1 MQCDREAL
9 VEGFGRG
16 ASGRRAEKGSLVMAL
31 MNGRLVIRGSLALL
45 AILLLGWFLHTVF
58 FQQPKKKQLTP
69 TLYMLKT
76 PSGASQPDV
85 TQLANLPGMT
95 DTGALLKYMAGARM
109 GQNELS
115 PQAMEYLKGTKIAI
129 LGETNT
135 SVHYLQTFPDGVT
148 SDETIVVTP
157 NQKYTP
163 TAAELEKSM
172 RARVQVFRPTLA
184 IKQISPREKTFIL
197 RYYLS
202 ERALPQEILQRI
214 GQSTST
220 AQSSNRDFFT
230 FVPKAW
236 AQEGGDNGGQFVTW
250 NVVELVKSMDVKLL
264 EGMEWEKSAKFA
276 DNILTMR
283 DVVNGYNEI
292 SNWLGEIAELKECA
306 EHPTNPLTQKASESS
321 EYQNNVI
328 GSLDNASSEIQATA
342 FPKVANIAAGA
353 VTQKLPFGTGVLIS
367 PVVSANDQAIEQFAE
382 DEIAN
387 AKKVVVPCDSPMIAG
402 NLRPMHLVL
411 DYSYNKTEMGI
422 EEKKTASGE
431 FDLNPQMGGL
441 EGEGQGKFKIERKQV
456 QAGPN
461 VCANG
466 YKGKGEGE
474 AKITAG
480 AGGTPYGGVVEL
492 HLTTDL
498 NLHESGMVPDGQH
511 CSEQARDEMRNYNFG
526 CRFDRLDLVHGGTF
540 SHFQDGD
547 GHGTCTIELT
557 RK

>member
-1 MQCDREAL
+1 MVAIRKTFVIGGSIAL
-9 VEGFGRG
+9 IGT
-16 ASGRRAEKGSLVMAL
+16 
-31 MNGRLVIRGSLALL
+31 
-45 AILLLGWFLHTVF
+45 LLLGWTLKSVF
-58 FQQPKKKQLTP
+58 SHQAERAQETQPR
-69 TLYMLKT
+69 TL
-76 PSGASQPDV
+76 SGASVPDM
-85 TQLANLPGMT
+85 TQFAKLAGV
-95 DTGALLKYMAGARM
+95 DQRALILKYAAGRT
-109 GQNELS
+109 GQNDLS
-115 PQAMEYLKGTKIAI
+115 PEAMEYLKRTRLDI

-135 SVHYLQTFPDGVT
+135 SVRYLLTFPDGVT
-148 SDETIVVTP
+148 SEETVTATP

-163 TAAELEKSM
+163 TPTELAASGSSKM
-172 RARVQVFRPTLA
+172 QVFHPTLA
-184 IKQISPREKTFIL
+184 IKQISPTEKVFTL
-197 RYYLS
+197 HYYLS
-202 ERALPQEILQRI
+202 QRALPAEILQRI
-214 GQSTST
+214 GQSISRS
-220 AQSSNRDFFT
+220 QFSEQDFFN

-276 DNILTMR
+276 DNVLTMR

-306 EHPTNPLTQKASESS
+306 EHPTNPLTQKVSESS
-321 EYQNNVI
+321 EYQKNVI
-328 GSLDNASSEIQATA
+328 GSLDNSSEEIQGTA

-367 PVVSANDQAIEQFAE
+367 PIVSANDQAIEQFAE

-387 AKKVVVPCDSPMIAG
+387 AKKVVVPCDSPMLPG
-402 NLRPMHLVL
+402 NLRPMHAKLE
-411 DYSYNKTEMGI
+411 YSYIKTEMGI
-422 EEKKTASGE
+422 EEKRKAGGE
-431 FDLNPQMGGL
+431 FDLNTQMGGL
-441 EGEGQGKFKIERKQV
+441 EGEGPGKFTIERKQV
-456 QAGPN
+456 QQGPN
-461 VCANG
+461 ACAYG

-474 AKITAG
+474 AKINAG
-480 AGGTPYGGVVEL
+480 GGGTPYGGVIEL

-511 CSEQARDEMRNYNFG
+511 CSKQTRDEMRNYNFG

>member
-1 MQCDREAL
+1 M
-9 VEGFGRG
+9 VPISKTF
-16 ASGRRAEKGSLVMAL
+16 M
-31 MNGRLVIRGSLALL
+31 IRGGIALL
-45 AILLLGWFLHTVF
+45 AALLLGLTLRALLFHETKTAQVT
-58 FQQPKKKQLTP
+58 QPP
-69 TLYMLKT
+69 YSPNM
-76 PSGASQPDV
+76 PSGASVPDMS
-85 TQLANLPGMT
+85 QLAKLAGMSGN
-95 DTGALLKYMAGARM
+95 DALISKYIAAARA
-109 GQNELS
+109 GQNDLS
-115 PQAMEYLKGTKIAI
+115 PQAMEYLKKTKLEI
-129 LGETNT
+129 LAETNT

-148 SDETIVVTP
+148 SEETVVIHP

-163 TAAELEKSM
+163 TAAELQRSM
-172 RARVQVFRPTLA
+172 GARVQVFHPTLA
-184 IKQISPREKTFIL
+184 IKQISPKERIFTLHYF
-197 RYYLS
+197 LS
-202 ERALPQEILQRI
+202 GRDLPPEILQRI
-214 GQSTST
+214 GQSMSPSQT
-220 AQSSNRDFFT
+220 AEHDFFN

-250 NVVELVKSMDVKLL
+250 NVIELVKSMDVKLL
-264 EGMEWEKSAKFA
+264 EGMEWEKSAKFV

-306 EHPTNPLTQKASESS
+306 EHPTNPLTQKATESS

-328 GSLDNASSEIQATA
+328 GSLDNSSWEIQGTA

-367 PVVSANDQAIEQFAE
+367 PIVSANDQAIEQFAE

-387 AKKVVVPCDSPMIAG
+387 AKKVVVPCDSPMLPG

-411 DYSYNKTEMGI
+411 RYAYNKTEMGI
-422 EEKKTASGE
+422 EEKQEASAE
-431 FDLNPQMGGL
+431 LDLDTKMGGL
-441 EGEGQGKFKIERKQV
+441 EGEGPGKFKIERKQV

-466 YKGKGEGE
+466 YKGKGEGD
-474 AKITAG
+474 AQVTAE

-492 HLTTDL
+492 RLTTDL

-511 CSEQARDEMRNYNFG
+511 CSEQTRDGMRNYNFG

-547 GHGTCTIELT
+547 GHGTCTIELS

>member
-1 MQCDREAL
+1 MVPISRTFL
-9 VEGFGRG
+9 LRG
-16 ASGRRAEKGSLVMAL
+16 GIAF
-31 MNGRLVIRGSLALL
+31 LA
-45 AILLLGWFLHTVF
+45 ALLLGWT
-58 FQQPKKKQLTP
+58 
-69 TLYMLKT
+69 LKT
-76 PSGASQPDV
+76 LFSHGPKTAQVYTPVPSGASGPDMS
-85 TQLANLPGMT
+85 QLASLARMT
-95 DTGALLKYMAGARM
+95 GNGALMKYIAGAGR
-109 GQNELS
+109 GQNDLS
-115 PQAMEYLKGTKIAI
+115 PQAMEYLKRTKLDI
-129 LGETNT
+129 LSETNT

-148 SDETIVVTP
+148 SEETITINP
-157 NQKYTP
+157 NQKYAP
-163 TAAELEKSM
+163 TSAEMGASVSS
-172 RARVQVFRPTLA
+172 RVQVFHPTLA
-184 IKQISPREKTFIL
+184 IKQISHRERVFTL
-197 RYYLS
+197 HYYLS
-202 ERALPQEILQRI
+202 QGALPAGVLQRI
-214 GQSTST
+214 GQSVSRS
-220 AQSSNRDFFT
+220 QSPERDFFN

-264 EGMEWEKSAKFA
+264 EAMEWEKSAKFA

-367 PVVSANDQAIEQFAE
+367 PIVSANDQAIEQFAE

-387 AKKVVVPCDSPMIAG
+387 AKKVVVPCDSPMLPG

-411 DYSYNKTEMGI
+411 RYAYNKTEMGI
-422 EEKKTASGE
+422 EEKQEASGE
-431 FDLNPQMGGL
+431 FDLDAKMGGL
-441 EGEGQGKFKIERKQV
+441 EGEGPGKFKIERKQV

-466 YKGKGEGE
+466 YKGKGEGD
-474 AKITAG
+474 AQITAE

-492 HLTTDL
+492 RLTTDL

-511 CSEQARDEMRNYNFG
+511 CSEQTRDETRNYHFG
-526 CRFDRLDLVHGGTF
+526 CRFDHLDLVHGGTF